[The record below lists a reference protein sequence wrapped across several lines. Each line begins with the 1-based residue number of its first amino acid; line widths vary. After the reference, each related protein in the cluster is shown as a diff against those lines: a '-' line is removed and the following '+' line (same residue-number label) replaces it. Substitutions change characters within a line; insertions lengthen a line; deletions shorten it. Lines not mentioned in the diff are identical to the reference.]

1 MFSHVKNNV
10 RVHRSYDTNILR
22 NTYSEHELLSKKLF
36 LAMALVFFLQWVFMY
51 DGWYI
56 DFRMIPQVRKATK
69 LLIANLQKELVA
81 NLTRNV
87 EFTLDS

>member
-1 MFSHVKNNV
+1 
-10 RVHRSYDTNILR
+10 
-22 NTYSEHELLSKKLF
+22 
-36 LAMALVFFLQWVFMY
+36 MY

-81 NLTRNV
+81 NFTRNV